1 MKRRSLWEGDRD
13 RIKTELDG
21 KEREVDQ
28 PHSQSCR
35 EWGRRQLVHR
45 MGGEEGGT

>member
-1 MKRRSLWEGDRD
+1 MKRRSLGEGDRD
-13 RIKTELDG
+13 RIETELYG
-21 KEREVDQ
+21 ERRVVDQ

-45 MGGEEGGT
+45 MGLDKTG